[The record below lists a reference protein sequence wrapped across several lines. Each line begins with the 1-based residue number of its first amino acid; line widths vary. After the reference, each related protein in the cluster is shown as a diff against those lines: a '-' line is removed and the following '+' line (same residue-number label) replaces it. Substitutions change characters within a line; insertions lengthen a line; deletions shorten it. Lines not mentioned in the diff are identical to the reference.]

1 MSRDPKKFD
10 PARAHML
17 DAPERERYL
26 PTEALVALLALRG
39 DEIVV
44 DYGAGTGRLVRAVAQ
59 RVAAGGELVAVE
71 ESEEMFERLAAQIAE
86 VDNACAVLISGN
98 RVPLADGSA
107 QRILAVNLLHEVRGE
122 TALDEMRRL
131 LAPGGFLL
139 AVDWERGRDRDGG
152 PPDELLY
159 TAAEAAT
166 ELALAGLATE
176 ILETPLPFHFAI
188 RATTDHRKDS

>member
-1 MSRDPKKFD
+1 MSGDPKKFD

-39 DEIVV
+39 DETVV

-59 RVAAGGELVAVE
+59 RLVAGGEVVAVE
-71 ESEEMFERLAAQIAE
+71 ESDEMFERLAAGIAE
-86 VDNACAVLISGN
+86 VDNARGVLISGN
-98 RVPLADGSA
+98 RVPLADGSV
-107 QRILAVNLLHEVRGE
+107 QRILAVNLLHEVRRE
-122 TALDEMRRL
+122 RALEEMCRL
-131 LAPGGFLL
+131 LAPGGSVL
-139 AVDWERGRDRDGG
+139 AVDWERGRDRAGG

-166 ELALAGLATE
+166 ELAVAALATD

-188 RATTDHRKDS
+188 RATTTKDA